1 MVWGSPADSL
11 KGGQSMLNLS
21 AVYNSGR
28 RAITMRLGNDLI
40 LDRRDLTL
48 DAGFIHA
55 LLL

>member
-1 MVWGSPADSL
+1 
-11 KGGQSMLNLS
+11 MLNLF
-21 AVYNSGR
+21 AVRPTGMHPTGR
-28 RAITMRLGNDLI
+28 RTITMQLGNALV

>member
-1 MVWGSPADSL
+1 
-11 KGGQSMLNLS
+11 MLNLS

>member
-1 MVWGSPADSL
+1 
-11 KGGQSMLNLS
+11 MLNLS
-21 AVYNSGR
+21 ALNRSGR
-28 RAITMRLGNDLI
+28 RAIIMQLGNPLV